1 MPFPRFPA
9 ATDEHCIVYND
20 AALDRL
26 LDRSQQGME
35 EKQLE
40 MNDYL
45 SSFKVAHY
53 EKREIQDGD
62 DDYVD
67 EDDSNVEVWMC
78 KKAIRFPTEMTWA
91 LIWSIG
97 SNYGIV
103 SKVNSVHNGLAW
115 NSNALTTALPP
126 NNV

>member
-1 MPFPRFPA
+1 MCASPLA
-9 ATDEHCIVYND
+9 ATDEHCIVYDD

-35 EKQLE
+35 EKQME

-62 DDYVD
+62 SEEPED
-67 EDDSNVEVWMC
+67 EDPNVEV
-78 KKAIRFPTEMTWA
+78 
-91 LIWSIG
+91 
-97 SNYGIV
+97 
-103 SKVNSVHNGLAW
+103 KVHFYHPGDRI
-115 NSNALTTALPP
+115 
-126 NNV
+126 